1 MTRVLRETLVP
12 SELGSDA
19 CALTKN
25 QIKSFSSPL
34 ALRCCPPPVV
44 LSCRAN
50 APHTQGVAAAEGA
63 VYSFSRS
70 RRTWALSS
78 LKAHMSVSD
87 CVPAG
92 TGYTMVVRVVEHI
105 AMAESCRGGERL
117 RMAEILVGDATGT
130 IIVQAKNGAFPAL
143 MIYV

>member
-1 MTRVLRETLVP
+1 
-12 SELGSDA
+12 
-19 CALTKN
+19 
-25 QIKSFSSPL
+25 
-34 ALRCCPPPVV
+34 
-44 LSCRAN
+44 
-50 APHTQGVAAAEGA
+50 
-63 VYSFSRS
+63 
-70 RRTWALSS
+70 
-78 LKAHMSVSD
+78 MSVSD

-143 MIYV
+143 MLCSSFRDTCREGGGLELPEGFEFAMAAVHDAHSALI